1 MSIISNAGGVAARVG
16 FKFQDHI
23 AAMYVLEML
32 SDRRIKQVECETS
45 DDIAILR
52 SRRNAD
58 AIEYVQVKT
67 TDGNSKWTLSE
78 ITNRPVKGQ
87 PTSLIEK
94 SLLCDNGV
102 ADASFRLVTTR
113 APNSSLSILAQPIA
127 TRDPL
132 GDIDRLAT
140 NLHTKYRT
148 TTSRNGRDLGYWVR
162 NTEWDVHSSS
172 DAVMMR
178 NLQSISRLAEERGAN
193 PTNSHT
199 KEIYD
204 DLLRIVEDA
213 ASAPRSNPRAK
224 IITHDLATAWWLA
237 KVGETQVRQR
247 STAKPYRTRGERFFV
262 RVHEFREDAN
272 RRYASGYDAQYE
284 RRVWR
289 GEKLARYL
297 ADWVPEVS
305 LKASELP
312 EIDQLNLRRKLEEGF
327 RAIKADRALDEN
339 LLLGETLLHAVLR
352 HFFASEPIA
361 CKIFH
366 RSTSGDKL
374 TKNAHIVHSSDG
386 DQIWLGRTHLFD
398 GTEWAEMLDR
408 ATSAL
413 DDALRTEILVE
424 ERDIILQLRE
434 PQHLLANSLEDAL
447 DRGSPIDVLLEVLC
461 LPILIAYESAVL
473 GAGHSAD
480 YQDKLKFEVEERANS
495 LLAALPD
502 NLVEV
507 QVHVFLVPVLNL
519 NALIEQFAAL
529 VGLDAVP

>member
-1 MSIISNAGGVAARVG
+1 MPIISDAGGVAARVG

-52 SRRNAD
+52 SRKSGEAV
-58 AIEYVQVKT
+58 EYIQVKT
-67 TDGNSKWTLSE
+67 TDGNSKWSLTE
-78 ITNRPVKGQ
+78 ITHRSVKGQ

-102 ADASFRLVTTR
+102 PDATFRLITSR
-113 APNSSLSILAQPIA
+113 GPNSSLAILAQPVGA
-127 TRDPL
+127 RDPL

-140 NLHTKYRT
+140 NLHTKYKT
-148 TTSRNGRDLGYWVR
+148 TISANGRDLAYWAR
-162 NTEWDVHSSS
+162 NTQWEVHSSS

-178 NLQSISRLAEERGAN
+178 NLQSISRLAEDRGAN

-199 KEIYD
+199 KEIYN
-204 DLLRIVEDA
+204 DLLRIVGDA
-213 ASAPRSNPRAK
+213 ASAPRSNADAK
-224 IITHDLATAWWLA
+224 VITHAVATAWWLG
-237 KVGETQVRQR
+237 KVEETQNWQR
-247 STAKPYRTRGERFFV
+247 STAKPYRTRGEKFFI
-262 RVHEFREDAN
+262 RVHEFREDVS

-327 RAIKADRALDEN
+327 RAIQADRGLDEH

-366 RSTSGDKL
+366 RSPSGDKL

-386 DQIWLGRTHLFD
+386 DQIWLGRTHLFQ
-398 GTEWAEMLDR
+398 GTKWDEMLDR
-408 ATSAL
+408 ATSDL
-413 DDALRTEILVE
+413 DEALRTEILVE

-473 GAGHSAD
+473 GAGHSTD
-480 YQDKLKFEVEERANS
+480 YQEKLRLEVEERANS
-495 LLAALPD
+495 LLEALPD
-502 NLVEV
+502 SLIEV
-507 QVHVFLVPVLNL
+507 QVHVFLVPVLEL
-519 NALIEQFAAL
+519 NVLIEQFATL

>member
-1 MSIISNAGGVAARVG
+1 MPIISDAGGVAARVG

-45 DDIAILR
+45 DDIAVLR
-52 SRRNAD
+52 SRRNGD
-58 AIEYVQVKT
+58 AIDYVQVKT
-67 TDGNSKWTLSE
+67 TDGNSKWSLTE
-78 ITNRPVKGQ
+78 IAHRPVKGQ

-94 SLLCDNGV
+94 SLLCDSGV
-102 ADASFRLVTTR
+102 LDATFRLVTSR
-113 APNSSLSILAQPIA
+113 APNNALSILRQPID

-132 GDIDRLAT
+132 GDIERLAT
-140 NLHTKYRT
+140 TLYTKYKNT
-148 TTSRNGRDLGYWVR
+148 ISANGRDLGYWAR
-162 NTEWDVHSSS
+162 NTQWEVHSSS

-178 NLQSISRLAEERGAN
+178 NLQTLSSLAEEKGAN

-199 KEIYD
+199 KEIYN

-213 ASAPRSNPRAK
+213 ASAPRSNPDAK
-224 IITHDLATAWWLA
+224 VITNQLAAAWWLV
-237 KVGETQVRQR
+237 KIEETQQRQR
-247 STAKPYRTRGERFFV
+247 STAKPYRTRGERFFI
-262 RVHEFREDAN
+262 RVHEFREDAS

-327 RAIKADRALDEN
+327 RAIQADRSLDEH

-366 RSTSGDKL
+366 RSPTGDKL

-386 DQIWLGRTHLFD
+386 DQVWLGRTHLVQ
-398 GTEWAEMLDR
+398 GTEWGEMLAH
-408 ATSAL
+408 ATSTL

-447 DRGSPIDVLLEVLC
+447 DRGSPIDLLLEVLC

-480 YQDKLKFEVEERANS
+480 YQQKLKLEVEERANS
-495 LLAALPD
+495 LLEALPD
-502 NLVEV
+502 SLVEV
-507 QVHVFLVPVLNL
+507 QVHVFLVPVQNL

-529 VGLDAVP
+529 VGLYAVP